1 MTTTGE
7 VSFTRK
13 EVEKLLTACT
23 SLEDEVLVRLAAT
36 TGLRRV
42 DISRVAIANINI
54 AEGKLTY
61 TEHKKWVGGKKG
73 DAGATQ
79 RIRTIP
85 LHPTVVQK
93 IGQLID
99 SLGKAGIKKNRGF
112 LFSWGKSRW
121 GDKTA
126 WYRLQA
132 LCERADI
139 PPRMFHAFRATAIK
153 LMQQAG
159 YSPEEVARITGD
171 TIPVIQRH
179 YSTPTEAELTETVRQ
194 KELI

>member
-1 MTTTGE
+1 LTTTGE
-7 VSFTRK
+7 ISFTRI
-13 EVEKLLTACT
+13 EVEKLLKACT
-23 SLEDEVLVRLAAT
+23 SLEDEVMVRLAAT
-36 TGLRRV
+36 TGMRRV
-42 DISRVAIANINI
+42 DLSRVAIENINLQ
-54 AEGKLTY
+54 EGKLTY
-61 TEHKKWVGGKKG
+61 TEHKKWIGGKKG
-73 DAGATQ
+73 EPEATQ
-79 RIRTIP
+79 KIRTIP
-85 LHPTVVQK
+85 LHWMIIQK

-99 SLGKAGIKKNRGF
+99 SMGKEGIKKNQGY

-132 LCERADI
+132 LCKRAGI
-139 PPRMFHAFRATAIK
+139 PPRAFHAFRATAIK

-159 YSPEEVARITGD
+159 YKPEEVARITGD

-179 YSTPTEAELTETVRQ
+179 YSTPTEAELAETVKQ